1 MSGRAWHLVDGRPV
15 SSPLQD
21 LIHGEIT
28 GFSSR
33 ISTEVGVFSPPL
45 RKIWKSV
52 GMMKFPTEWKNKS
65 HVPNYQPVKIS
76 WAHQGCP
83 WCFHKKDVAMWWLAL
98 LRVFPEKKCWW
109 GEVKNVGLLQL
120 QSSCWPVAI
129 TSILTYPNQLV
140 PNLGWL
146 SRCRPWANAHDQRL
160 ACVKLE
166 IPCNCNVYW
175 ENVVLIFPF
184 HGISQFPVYIDLFLP
199 ASADGCAHRCGDPT
213 CLRSQMGR
221 VTIKIVVI
229 EWSFTNHDGDIMGI

>member
-1 MSGRAWHLVDGRPV
+1 
-15 SSPLQD
+15 
-21 LIHGEIT
+21 
-28 GFSSR
+28 
-33 ISTEVGVFSPPL
+33 
-45 RKIWKSV
+45 
-52 GMMKFPTEWKNKS
+52 MMLP
-65 HVPNYQPVKIS
+65 Q
-76 WAHQGCP
+76 
-83 WCFHKKDVAMWWLAL
+83 KDVAMWWLDL

-175 ENVVLIFPF
+175 ENVVLIFSF

-229 EWSFTNHDGDIMGI
+229 EWSFTNHDGDMMGIYLWYIAESWFMWTSPTLRCACAMPSHSASSSMLAHLSRFPSCPFFIWQADAVGPAPCYYWVYVAMDQYL